1 MPQAAITASSAIPA
15 TVLRSPLLPA
25 ISEGVAAMPPAEAF
39 RVMLRII
46 SAMIAGVALCAARRP
61 AGHPVRESAQELVK
75 VLPALGGRPEDCR
88 LDQLL
93 QLTEVVGAK
102 IWRLA
107 AFQSDREV
115 KAYLEKLVAS
125 ICQPADLVQRTS
137 PDTHI
142 VRV

>member
-1 MPQAAITASSAIPA
+1 M
-15 TVLRSPLLPA
+15 PA

-39 RVMLRII
+39 RAMLRII
-46 SAMIAGVALCAARRP
+46 SAMIAGVALCAARRA

-75 VLPALGGRPEDCR
+75 VLPALGGRPEDCG
-88 LDQLL
+88 LEQLIE
-93 QLTEVVGAK
+93 LTEVVGAK

-107 AFQSDREV
+107 AFQADQEV

-125 ICQPADLVQRTS
+125 VCQPAGLVQRTA
-137 PDTHI
+137 PDTHL